1 MGVGTSQLAGPPGV
15 TGSAGAAGAARDSE
29 AARAGEAAGGAV
41 DEHVIGRPAA
51 GLRPLVS
58 QYSGYRQA
66 GVSPALHRG
75 LPSPFLT
82 VIFTLDEPMDVT
94 AHPDPAQP
102 GGRYDTLVGGLH
114 TTPALITHDGRQSG
128 IQVGLSP
135 LGARALLGVPA
146 GELTDIDV
154 EGSDVL
160 GPLAAQLQDRLRDA
174 ADWPRRF
181 ELLNELL
188 LDRAGARAQA
198 LGTEPGAAPGVS
210 REVRYA
216 WQALLRSGG
225 RIGVAQLAADTG
237 WSDRHLRTQFRQEIG
252 LTPKAAARVIR
263 FDRARRRL
271 AARVGAGGAPDLAGL
286 AADGG
291 FYDQAHLD
299 REFAALA
306 GCAPTAWLAA
316 EFRSVQAAPDRL
328 LAG

>member
-1 MGVGTSQLAGPPGV
+1 
-15 TGSAGAAGAARDSE
+15 
-29 AARAGEAAGGAV
+29 V
-41 DEHVIGRPAA
+41 DEHVAGRPAA
-51 GLRPLVS
+51 GLRPLVAG
-58 QYSGYRQA
+58 YSGYRQA
-66 GVSPALHRG
+66 GVSPAVHRG

-82 VIFTLDEPMDVT
+82 VIFTLDEPLDIA

-102 GGRYDTLVGGLH
+102 AARYDTLVGGLH
-114 TTPALITHDGRQSG
+114 TTPALVTHDGRQSG
-128 IQVGLSP
+128 IQVALSP

-146 GELTDIDV
+146 GELAGIDV
-154 EGSDVL
+154 EGTDVL
-160 GPLAAQLQDRLRDA
+160 GPLAAQIQDRLRDA

-181 ELLNELL
+181 ELLSGLL
-188 LDRAGARAQA
+188 LDRARARAQA
-198 LGTEPGAAPGVS
+198 LGAEPGAAPGVS

-237 WSDRHLRTQFRQEIG
+237 WSDRHLRTQFRQEVG
-252 LTPKAAARVIR
+252 LTPKAAARVVR

-271 AARVGAGGAPDLAGL
+271 AARVAAGGPPDLAGL

-316 EFRSVQAAPDRL
+316 EFRSVQAEPDHL
-328 LAG
+328 LAGWPA